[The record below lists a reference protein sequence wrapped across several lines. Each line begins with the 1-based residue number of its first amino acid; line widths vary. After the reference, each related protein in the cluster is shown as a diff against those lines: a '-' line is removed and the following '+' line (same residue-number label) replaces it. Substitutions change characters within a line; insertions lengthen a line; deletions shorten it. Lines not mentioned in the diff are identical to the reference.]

1 MWLKGTPPSTDW
13 DIVLREGGGGG
24 RVTFLITSCMSGY
37 HWDAKTSNLNIHD
50 LFLFS

>member
-1 MWLKGTPPSTDW
+1 MWLKGIPPSTDW
-13 DIVLREGGGGG
+13 DIVLREGGGRG

-50 LFLFS
+50 LFVFS